1 MNYVAIRAGGNKNQG
16 LGHVARCISLAQEL
30 IFNNFKVFFLIDD
43 DTYIIDF
50 LNKHRFEYKSLT
62 SKNLNLEIKE
72 TKKIIKDLNI
82 DLLITDSYNLNNFY
96 FKEMKNTVKYLVSI
110 DDTNLYDYI
119 SDIVINYNIYAHK
132 LNYKFNDETRYL
144 LGCNY
149 CLFRKEFQEN
159 DYISINKTCTNVL
172 ITMGGTDVN
181 NYTYTI
187 LKYLYE
193 FNYINFNV
201 IINEKFNN
209 LNKLKALASCKSNI
223 NLIFNPDNMKSIMLK
238 NDIAISAS
246 GSTAYELLSLSIP
259 SILIIQADNQE
270 LICKELS
277 NINTCIYGGWFY
289 ELTEDKFN
297 EIFAKLTNNY
307 EFRKSI
313 SDNCKGVV
321 CKTGVKNVVNE
332 IKKLFK

>member
-159 DYISINKTCTNVL
+159 DYIAINKTCTNVL

-313 SDNCKGVV
+313 SDNCKCVV

>member
-16 LGHVARCISLAQEL
+16 LGHVARCVSLAQEL
-30 IFNNFKVFFLIDD
+30 ICNNFKVLFLIDD
-43 DTYIIDF
+43 DTYVIDF
-50 LNKHRFEYKSLT
+50 LNKHGLEFQTLS
-62 SKNLNLEIKE
+62 SKDLNLEIAE
-72 TKKIIKDLNI
+72 TKKLINDLNI
-82 DLLITDSYNLNNFY
+82 NLLITDSYNLNDSY

-119 SDIVINYNIYAHK
+119 SDIVINYNIYAQK
-132 LNYKFNDETRYL
+132 LNYKFNKETKYL
-144 LGCNY
+144 LGCKY

-159 DYISINKTCTNVL
+159 DFISINKTCKNVL

-187 LKYLYE
+187 LKYLDK
-193 FNYINFNV
+193 FNDINFNV
-201 IINEKFNN
+201 VVNENFNN
-209 LNKLKALASCKSNI
+209 LNNLKTLAIYKPNI
-223 NLIFNPDNMKSIMLK
+223 NLIFNPSNMKSIMLK

-246 GSTAYELLSLSIP
+246 GSTSYELLSLSLP

-277 NINTCIYGGWFY
+277 NINTCIYGGWFNK
-289 ELTEDKFN
+289 LTEHKFN
-297 EIFAKLTNNY
+297 EIFLKLTNNY

-313 SDNCKGVV
+313 SNNCKDVV

>member
-30 IFNNFKVFFLIDD
+30 IFNNFKVLFLIDD

-50 LNKHRFEYKSLT
+50 LNKHGLEFNTLI
-62 SKNLNLEIKE
+62 SKDLNLEIKE
-72 TKKIIKDLNI
+72 TKKTIKDLNI
-82 DLLITDSYNLNNFY
+82 DLLITDSYNLNDFY

-132 LNYKFNDETRYL
+132 LNYKFNAETKYL

-149 CLFRKEFQEN
+149 CLFREEFQEN
-159 DYISINKTCTNVL
+159 DYISINKTCKNVL

-187 LKYLYE
+187 LKYLYK
-193 FNYINFNV
+193 FNDINFNV
-201 IINEKFNN
+201 VINEKFNN
-209 LNKLKALASCKSNI
+209 LNKLKALANSKSNI
-223 NLIFNPDNMKSIMLK
+223 NLIFNPDNMKSIMLT

-270 LICKELS
+270 LICNELS
-277 NINTCIYGGWFY
+277 NINTCIYGGWFD
-289 ELTEDKFN
+289 ELTEHKFN

-321 CKTGVKNVVNE
+321 CKTVVKNVVHE

>member
-1 MNYVAIRAGGNKNQG
+1 MNYVAIRADGNKNQG
-16 LGHVARCISLAQEL
+16 LGHVARCVSLAQEL
-30 IFNNFKVFFLIDD
+30 IFNNFKVLFLIDD

-50 LNKHRFEYKSLT
+50 LNKHNLEFKPLITKY
-62 SKNLNLEIKE
+62 LNLEIKE

-82 DLLITDSYNLNNFY
+82 DLLITDSYNLNDSY

-119 SDIVINYNIYAHK
+119 SDIVINYNIYAHN
-132 LNYKFNDETRYL
+132 LNYKFNSETKYL

-159 DYISINKTCTNVL
+159 DYISINKTCKNVL

-187 LKYLYE
+187 LNYLDE
-193 FNYINFNV
+193 FNDMNFNV
-201 IINEKFNN
+201 VVNEKFNN
-209 LNKLKALASCKSNI
+209 LNKLKSLASYKSNI
-223 NLIFNPDNMKSIMLK
+223 NLIFNPDNMKSIMIK

-277 NINTCIYGGWFY
+277 NINTCVYGGWFD
-289 ELTEDKFN
+289 ELTEHKFN
-297 EIFAKLTNNY
+297 ELFNKLANNY

-321 CKTGVKNVVNE
+321 CKAGVKNVVHE

>member
-30 IFNNFKVFFLIDD
+30 IFNNFKVLFLIDD

-50 LNKHRFEYKSLT
+50 LNKHGLEFNTLI
-62 SKNLNLEIKE
+62 SKDLNLEIKE

-82 DLLITDSYNLNNFY
+82 DLLITDSYNLNDFY

-119 SDIVINYNIYAHK
+119 SDIVINYNIYAKK
-132 LNYKFNDETRYL
+132 LNYKFNAETKYL

-149 CLFRKEFQEN
+149 CLFREEFQEN
-159 DYISINKTCTNVL
+159 DYISINKTCKNVL

-187 LKYLYE
+187 LKYLYK
-193 FNYINFNV
+193 FNDMNFNV
-201 IINEKFNN
+201 IVNEKFNN
-209 LNKLKALASCKSNI
+209 LNKLKALANSKSNI

-277 NINTCIYGGWFY
+277 NINTCIYGGWFD

-297 EIFAKLTNNY
+297 KIFAKLTNNY

>member
-30 IFNNFKVFFLIDD
+30 IFNNFKVLFLIDD

-50 LNKHRFEYKSLT
+50 LNKHGLEFNTLI
-62 SKNLNLEIKE
+62 SKDLNLEIKE

-82 DLLITDSYNLNNFY
+82 DLLITDSYNLNDFY
-96 FKEMKNTVKYLVSI
+96 FKEMKNTVNYLVSI

-119 SDIVINYNIYAHK
+119 SDIVINYNIYAKK
-132 LNYKFNDETRYL
+132 LNYKFDKYTKYL
-144 LGCNY
+144 LGCTY

-159 DYISINKTCTNVL
+159 DYISINKTCKNVL

-187 LKYLYE
+187 LKYLDE
-193 FNYINFNV
+193 FNDINFNV
-201 IINEKFNN
+201 VVNEKFNN
-209 LNKLKALASCKSNI
+209 LNKLKALANSKSNI

-246 GSTAYELLSLSIP
+246 GSTSYELLSLSIP

-277 NINTCIYGGWFY
+277 NINTCVYGGWFD
-289 ELTEDKFN
+289 ELTEHKFN
-297 EIFAKLTNNY
+297 ETFTKLANNY
-307 EFRKSI
+307 ELRKSI

-321 CKTGVKNVVNE
+321 CKTGVRNVVHE
-332 IKKLFK
+332 IKILFK